1 MRQLVGSVLTF
12 ALAAGVA
19 RGDGAR
25 IVAGPDVLASRDGG
39 FPHVELMVAANPRD
53 HRNLLGGA
61 ITFSRPDGGSACK
74 AYASFDGGGSWLD
87 SSFPELNATGG
98 GDPQVA
104 FTPAGTALFAAL
116 NTVKDEVGRTR
127 AALIVHR
134 SEDGGRTWAR
144 AVDLG
149 YSYDHPQIAV
159 DQTTGAYAG
168 RVYIG
173 ALYGGREYILGV
185 FRSTDDGR
193 SFIGPVRFV
202 DGGGAGVNVTSL
214 VVLSDGTLVATYAD
228 FPIDPEKRKTV
239 RQSGLWAVSSKDGG
253 VTFSKPVRIG
263 TQTRATNPDA
273 PENRLLTFNAYA
285 ADSSSGRFRD
295 RIYGVWS
302 DIASGR
308 ARLQWTSSSDQG
320 RTWKPPVPLDPSVP
334 AGAHQY
340 QPAIAVNGDGTV
352 AVAWFDTRDGA
363 SPGEYSQYFTAS
375 VDGGETFLAPVRVS
389 SQPTQPL
396 AAGNL
401 LFSPKA
407 WQDQKGSLR
416 LPLLSAA
423 TRWGHGGDY
432 MGLAADARGAFHPF
446 WADSRTGAFQA
457 WTATVRVERAAAETK
472 PGPPPAAPVAAD
484 LNADVDFVIDP
495 SSYDPAT
502 RELQL
507 PVRLRNRSDRPI
519 FKPLTVEVRT
529 FGSGMGEEWKE
540 NAPIIL
546 NASNGKPGD
555 GATFDYSPAL
565 AGLDTLAPDGQ
576 TAAVVWR
583 MRLADVQRIP
593 DMHVKVTGGR
603 IPSERAR

>member
-1 MRQLVGSVLTF
+1 VRRLLGAAAAIT
-12 ALAAGVA
+12 LAAGIVRA
-19 RGDGAR
+19 DGAR

-74 AYASFDGGGSWLD
+74 AYASFDGGWSWVD
-87 SSFPELNATGG
+87 SSFPEQNATGG

-104 FTPAGTALFAAL
+104 FTPAGTALFASL
-116 NTVKDEVGRTR
+116 NTIKDDVGRAR
-127 AALIVHR
+127 AALVVHR
-134 SEDGGRTWAR
+134 SEDGGRTWGR

-159 DQTTGAYAG
+159 DQTTGTYAG

-173 ALYGGREYILGV
+173 ALYGGREYNLGV

-193 SFIGPVRFV
+193 SFIGPVKFV

-214 VVLSDGTLVATYAD
+214 VVLSDGTLVATYSD
-228 FPIDPEKRKTV
+228 FPIDPEKRKIV
-239 RQSGLWAVSSKDGG
+239 RQSGLWAVRSSDGG
-253 VTFSKPVRIG
+253 VTFSKPIRIG
-263 TQTRATNPDA
+263 THARAANPDA
-273 PENRLLTFNAYA
+273 PENRLVTFNAYA
-285 ADSSSGRFRD
+285 ADSSPGRFRD

-302 DIASGR
+302 DIGSGR
-308 ARLQWTSSSDQG
+308 ARLQWTYSNDQG
-320 RTWKPPVPLDPSVP
+320 RTWRAPVPLDPSIP
-334 AGAHQY
+334 AEGHQY
-340 QPAIAVNGDGTV
+340 QPAIAVNGEGTV
-352 AVAWFDTRDGA
+352 AIAWFDTRDGA

-375 VDGGETFLAPVRVS
+375 IDGGETFLPPMRIS

-396 AAGNL
+396 SAGNL

-457 WTATVRVERAAAETK
+457 WTATVRVEHSAAAADAK
-472 PGPPPAAPVAAD
+472 PAAPAPVVAD

-495 SSYDPAT
+495 SSYDAGT
-502 RELQL
+502 RELRL
-507 PVRLRNRSDRPI
+507 PIRLRNRSDRPI
-519 FKPLTVEVRT
+519 YKPLMVEVRS
-529 FGSGMGEEWKE
+529 FGSGMGEEWRE
-540 NAPIIL
+540 NAPVVL
-546 NASNGKPGD
+546 NASNGKTGD
-555 GATFDYSPAL
+555 GATFDYSAAL
-565 AGLDTLAPDGQ
+565 AGLDALTPDAQ

-583 MRLADVQRIP
+583 LRLADIQRIP

-603 IPSERAR
+603 MSKEKP